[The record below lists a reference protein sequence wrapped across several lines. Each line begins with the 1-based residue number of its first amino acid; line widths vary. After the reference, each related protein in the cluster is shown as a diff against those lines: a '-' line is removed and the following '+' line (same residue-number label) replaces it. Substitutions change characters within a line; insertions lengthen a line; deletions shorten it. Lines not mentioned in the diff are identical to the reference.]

1 MRREWSDEGGA
12 DFFKASGASKG
23 VGRKLFRAAKLLR
36 SILYVVFYGFYS
48 NPPNLRPLV
57 MFLGF

>member
-36 SILYVVFYGFYS
+36 SILYVF
-48 NPPNLRPLV
+48 LW
-57 MFLGF
+57 FLGIIEQNAAHWVPIGVL